1 MLRAII
7 IDDELA
13 SLSAVSAQV
22 KAHCPNVAV
31 EALCDSVQAGLKAIY
46 TFNPDLVFL
55 DIEMPGMTGLEMLE
69 QIPDFKFGVIFI
81 TAFNKYA
88 LSAIKLSALDYLLK
102 PINPEELKAAV
113 GKAEQKVAR
122 DKTTERYQMM
132 LELLNGS
139 GNQTTAQ
146 KQQHKIA
153 LPTFESII
161 YVPLKNILRIEA
173 EQNYCKF
180 FFRDGTSQLISKNI
194 GTYDES
200 LEPYGFMRVHRTHI
214 ANLHHV
220 ERYLKH
226 DNYLLLT
233 DGSKIEVSRQK
244 KEMVLN
250 RLKEL

>member
-22 KAHCPNVAV
+22 KAHCPSVAV
-31 EALCDSVQAGLKAIY
+31 EALCDNVEAGLKAIY
-46 TFNPDLVFL
+46 TFDPDLVFL

-102 PINPEELKAAV
+102 PIEPQELTAAV
-113 GKAEQKVAR
+113 EKAEQKVAR
-122 DKTTERYQMM
+122 DKTMERYQMM
-132 LELLNGS
+132 LELLNG
-139 GNQTTAQ
+139 GGHQPTIQ

-161 YVPLKNILRIEA
+161 YIPLKNMLRIEA

-180 FFRDGTSQLISKNI
+180 FFRDGTNQLISKNI

-200 LEPYGFMRVHRTHI
+200 LDSYGFMRVHRTHI
-214 ANLHHV
+214 VNLHHV
-220 ERYLKH
+220 EKFLKH

-233 DGSKIEVSRQK
+233 DGAKVEVSRQK
-244 KEMVLN
+244 KEEVLK
-250 RLKEL
+250 RLKDL